1 MAFSSSASSN
11 VIFAP
16 PNIGHLV
23 SIKLSD
29 TNYLIWSS
37 QIVPV
42 LKSHD
47 LMGFVDGSEPCP
59 SKSLDERS
67 CVLSWINATLSDKVL
82 ASAYG
87 ITSRSRGVEFSSK
100 QVCLSIQNPD
110 KNVSFEDFQAEL
122 LSYELLLENQN
133 IAIPPETNNFAFFTP
148 KSNQQQYNR
157 KPKNPSK
164 PYSRPSF
171 SQNPRPRY
179 SPQPSGLPSSPQP
192 NQKQHS
198 FSTPKSPCQICGK
211 LSHKA
216 LDCFHRMDY
225 AYQGRHPPTQLAAM
239 VAHSNAEQEEET
251 WFADSG
257 ANQHITANL
266 EHLTLQQPYT
276 GQENVAVGN
285 GQGLSIAHTGT
296 TIFHTPEAKLN
307 LKRVLHCPQ
316 ASANLLSINQFCL
329 DNNCLFI
336 LTGTHYFVK
345 DIQTG
350 ATLLEGRSEG
360 GLYPIQLR
368 SMSINKSH
376 ALSAVVGIKAPVS
389 VWHSRLGH
397 ASLPI
402 VSQLL
407 NKHLYCYSSH
417 QNGYR
422 CLDPVTQKVLISR
435 HVVFNENTF
444 PAKDG
449 LQSSNFFQNL
459 YLSPLL
465 LISPLYPLPYR
476 SSSYPFYT
484 EFSSSSNHFHHPM
497 ITRSQTATSNLAHF
511 QILNSIPPN
520 ILSKHY
526 PDRDSLHQPLP
537 TSCFITDCVLLR
549 EEYDAL
555 LANETWKLC
564 PRPVDHNVVGNK
576 WVQLDVSNAFLHG
589 ILLEDVYMEQ
599 PKGFV
604 NSDFPDYVCKL
615 NKSLYGLKQAP
626 LDASLF
632 VYHKGHIHLFIL
644 IYVDDILVTGT
655 DPSLIQS
662 LIQKLQTEFKM
673 KDLGP
678 LGYFLGIQASRD
690 SSGLHLRQSKYIG
703 DLLHRTKMAGAK
715 PASSPCTTG
724 LKLSTHVGEPLTA
737 SQITEYRQTVGAL
750 QYCTLTR
757 PDIAF
762 SVNQLCQHMHCP
774 NSVHWTAAKRVLRYL
789 KGTID
794 LGLWYTKGEQT
805 LQAFCDSDWAGNPDD
820 RRSTTGY
827 GVFFGSCL
835 ISWTA
840 KKQSVVARSSTEA
853 EYRALAITTA
863 ELYWIRMLLKELH
876 ISLPTAPTIWCDNS
890 GALALAFASNP
901 CFMPALKH
909 IEVDFHFI
917 RERDD
922 NHNIQTTEISSTSH
936 LSYPHASHL

>member
-59 SKSLDERS
+59 SKSLD
-67 CVLSWINATLSDKVL
+67 
-82 ASAYG
+82 ASVYG
-87 ITSRSRGVEFSSK
+87 ITSAREVWSSLANKFASQSRTRVHHLKRKLQTLHQGSMKCTDFLEKVKLVSDELAAVGKPLEDDDLMSYIVSGLNPSFNPFITS
-100 QVCLSIQNPD
+100 LSFATRD
-110 KNVSFEDFQAEL
+110 KNVSFEDFPAEL

-266 EHLTLQQPYT
+266 EHLTLQQPYI

-336 LTGTHYFVK
+336 LT
-345 DIQTG
+345 
-350 ATLLEGRSEG
+350 
-360 GLYPIQLR
+360 
-368 SMSINKSH
+368 
-376 ALSAVVGIKAPVS
+376 
-389 VWHSRLGH
+389 
-397 ASLPI
+397 
-402 VSQLL
+402 
-407 NKHLYCYSSH
+407 
-417 QNGYR
+417 
-422 CLDPVTQKVLISR
+422 
-435 HVVFNENTF
+435 
-444 PAKDG
+444 
-449 LQSSNFFQNL
+449 
-459 YLSPLL
+459 
-465 LISPLYPLPYR
+465 
-476 SSSYPFYT
+476 
-484 EFSSSSNHFHHPM
+484 
-497 ITRSQTATSNLAHF
+497 
-511 QILNSIPPN
+511 
-520 ILSKHY
+520 
-526 PDRDSLHQPLP
+526 
-537 TSCFITDCVLLR
+537 
-549 EEYDAL
+549 
-555 LANETWKLC
+555 
-564 PRPVDHNVVGNK
+564 
-576 WVQLDVSNAFLHG
+576 
-589 ILLEDVYMEQ
+589 
-599 PKGFV
+599 
-604 NSDFPDYVCKL
+604 DYVCKL

-626 LDASLF
+626 RAWFMRLSQILLEFGFLSSPVDASLF

-715 PASSPCTTG
+715 PASSPCITG
-724 LKLSTHVGEPLTA
+724 LKLSTHV
-737 SQITEYRQTVGAL
+737 AL
-750 QYCTLTR
+750 QFIGSYDQ
-757 PDIAF
+757 PADIF
-762 SVNQLCQHMHCP
+762 
-774 NSVHWTAAKRVLRYL
+774 
-789 KGTID
+789 
-794 LGLWYTKGEQT
+794 TKG
-805 LQAFCDSDWAGNPDD
+805 LSLARFCLLRDK
-820 RRSTTGY
+820 
-827 GVFFGSCL
+827 L
-835 ISWTA
+835 M
-840 KKQSVVARSSTEA
+840 VVS
-853 EYRALAITTA
+853 LP
-863 ELYWIRMLLKELH
+863 
-876 ISLPTAPTIWCDNS
+876 ISLR
-890 GALALAFASNP
+890 G
-901 CFMPALKH
+901 
-909 IEVDFHFI
+909 
-917 RERDD
+917 DD
-922 NHNIQTTEISSTSH
+922 NHNIQTTEISLASH
-936 LSYPHASHL
+936 LSYPPDKHLSTLRDNP